1 MTSSESVHENYTISC
16 RPFAEEPVKSLVAT
30 DTRLTN
36 WPVVY
41 ILSSPKEVYVGETL
55 DYDKRMRQHLDN
67 IQKRNLRLTHVIL
80 HEKFNKSACLDLES
94 TLINLFTG
102 DGQRKVLNANNGIVD
117 ADYYLREQYRHIF
130 EDIFESL
137 RNTHGLFSQSKY
149 EIENSDLYKYSPFK
163 QLNEEQEATVTSIS
177 EGIIERLRQNRS
189 DLQEIVIEGGAGTG
203 KTILAVYLM
212 KLIADYASGYN
223 ISSDEDP
230 LSSDNLEVPIAT
242 NRHRLN
248 IGLVIPQASLR
259 DTIKKVF
266 KSVDGLSVDM
276 LLSPFDIPKIL
287 IEKKTKFD
295 LLIID
300 EAHRLN
306 RFAAQANGK
315 LLNDFRDYNRALY
328 PEDDPAGNCHD
339 QLDWARHCSKNLIL
353 LLDKGQAVRPA
364 DLSEDRWDDAIA
376 SAKRNMLHFPL
387 TSQMRMQINEI
398 QRYKRLIRTIFS
410 ENPITPEL
418 VPNFE
423 GYDFRIFTDFQEMRA
438 ALKRREEEFGLS
450 RTIAGYAW
458 PWVSKGSNSMAA
470 PYDIELD
477 GVGMHW
483 NRTTNSW
490 AHSSNAFYEVGS
502 IHTIQGYDLNYAGVI
517 IGPDVEIDSTGKF
530 RVNRDHYYDRRGKA
544 NNTLANEITTDQQ
557 LGKYV
562 TQIYE
567 VLLTRG
573 ILGTYIYA
581 ESSGLAE
588 RLHQVQRILEQRYAV
603 NNDSI
608 P

>member
-16 RPFAEEPVKSLVAT
+16 RPFAEEPVKSLVTT
-30 DTRLTN
+30 DSRLTN

-67 IQKRNLRLTHVIL
+67 SQKRNLRLTHVIL

-117 ADYYLREQYRHIF
+117 ADYYLREQYRRIF

-137 RNTHGLFSQSKY
+137 RNAHGLFSQSKY

-177 EGIIERLRQNRS
+177 EGIIERLKQNRS

-230 LSSDNLEVPIAT
+230 LSSDNLEVPVAT

-287 IEKKTKFD
+287 IEKNTKFD
-295 LLIID
+295 LLIVD

-328 PEDDPAGNCHD
+328 PEDDPAG
-339 QLDWARHCSKNLIL
+339 
-353 LLDKGQAVRPA
+353 
-364 DLSEDRWDDAIA
+364 
-376 SAKRNMLHFPL
+376 
-387 TSQMRMQINEI
+387 T
-398 QRYKRLIRTIFS
+398 
-410 ENPITPEL
+410 
-418 VPNFE
+418 
-423 GYDFRIFTDFQEMRA
+423 
-438 ALKRREEEFGLS
+438 
-450 RTIAGYAW
+450 
-458 PWVSKGSNSMAA
+458 
-470 PYDIELD
+470 
-477 GVGMHW
+477 
-483 NRTTNSW
+483 
-490 AHSSNAFYEVGS
+490 
-502 IHTIQGYDLNYAGVI
+502 
-517 IGPDVEIDSTGKF
+517 
-530 RVNRDHYYDRRGKA
+530 
-544 NNTLANEITTDQQ
+544 
-557 LGKYV
+557 
-562 TQIYE
+562 
-567 VLLTRG
+567 
-573 ILGTYIYA
+573 
-581 ESSGLAE
+581 
-588 RLHQVQRILEQRYAV
+588 
-603 NNDSI
+603 
-608 P
+608 

>member
-1 MTSSESVHENYTISC
+1 MTSSEAVHENYTISC
-16 RPFAEEPVKSLVAT
+16 RPFAEEAVKSLVAT

-41 ILSSPKEVYVGETL
+41 ILSSPKKVYVGETL

-67 IQKRNLRLTHVIL
+67 SQKRNLRLTHVIL
-80 HEKFNKSACLDLES
+80 HEKFSKSACLDLES

-117 ADYYLREQYRHIF
+117 ADYYLREQYRRIF

-177 EGIIERLRQNRS
+177 EGIIERLKQNRS

-287 IEKKTKFD
+287 IEKNTKFD

-306 RFAAQANGK
+306 RFSAQANGK

-398 QRYKRLIRTIFS
+398 QRYKRLIRTVFS
-410 ENPITPEL
+410 EKPITPEL

-490 AHSSNAFYEVGS
+490 AHSPNAFYEVGS

-517 IGPDVEIDSTGKF
+517 IGPDVEIDSSGKY
-530 RVNRDHYYDRRGKA
+530 RVNRDHYHDRRGKA
-544 NNTLANEITTDQQ
+544 NNTLANEITTDEQ
-557 LGKYV
+557 LAKYV
-562 TQIYE
+562 AQIYE

-573 ILGTYIYA
+573 ILGTYVYA

-588 RLHQVQRILEQRYAV
+588 RLHQVQRILEQRHRAA
-603 NNDSI
+603 SESH
-608 P
+608 

>member
-16 RPFAEEPVKSLVAT
+16 RPFAEEPVKSLVTT
-30 DTRLTN
+30 DSRLTN

-67 IQKRNLRLTHVIL
+67 SQKRNLRLTHVIL

-117 ADYYLREQYRHIF
+117 ADYYLREQYRRIF

-137 RNTHGLFSQSKY
+137 RKTHGLFSQSKY

-177 EGIIERLRQNRS
+177 EGIIERLKQNRS
-189 DLQEIVIEGGAGTG
+189 DLQEIIIEGGAGTG

-212 KLIADYASGYN
+212 KLIADYASGYKV
-223 ISSDEDP
+223 SSDEDP
-230 LSSDNLEVPIAT
+230 LSTDNLEIPVAT

-259 DTIKKVF
+259 DTLKKVF

-276 LLSPFDIPKIL
+276 LLSPFDIPKTI
-287 IEKKTKFD
+287 IEKNTKFD

-328 PEDDPAGNCHD
+328 PEDDTAGNCHN

-364 DLSEDRWDDAIA
+364 DLSEDVWDDAIA

-410 ENPITPEL
+410 EDPITPEL

-423 GYDFRIFTDFQEMRA
+423 GYDFKIFTNFQEMRA
-438 ALKRREEEFGLS
+438 ALERREEEFGLS

-458 PWVSKGSNSMAA
+458 PWVSKGNNSTAA

-490 AHSSNAFYEVGS
+490 AHSPTAFYEVGS

-517 IGPDVEIDSTGKF
+517 IGPDVEIDSHGKY

-544 NNTLANEITTDQQ
+544 NNTLANEITTDEQ

-562 TQIYE
+562 AQIYE

-573 ILGTYIYA
+573 ILETYIYA

-588 RLHQVQRILEQRYAV
+588 RLHQVQRILEQRHAT
-603 NNDSI
+603 NNESI
-608 P
+608 

>member
-177 EGIIERLRQNRS
+177 EGIIERLKQNRS

>member
-177 EGIIERLRQNRS
+177 EGIIERLKQNRS

-423 GYDFRIFTDFQEMRA
+423 GYDFRIFTDFQEMRV

>member
-16 RPFAEEPVKSLVAT
+16 RPFAEEAVKHLVTT

-67 IQKRNLRLTHVIL
+67 SQKRNLRLTHVIL

-117 ADYYLREQYRHIF
+117 ADYYLREQYRSIF

-177 EGIIERLRQNRS
+177 EGIIERLKQNRS

-230 LSSDNLEVPIAT
+230 LSSDNLEVPVAT

-287 IEKKTKFD
+287 IEKNTKFD

-423 GYDFRIFTDFQEMRA
+423 GYDFRIFTDFEEMRA

-490 AHSSNAFYEVGS
+490 AHSPNAFYEVGS

-517 IGPDVEIDSTGKF
+517 IGPDVEIDSSGKY
-530 RVNRDHYYDRRGKA
+530 RVNRDHYHDRRGKA
-544 NNTLANEITTDQQ
+544 NNTLANEITTDDQ
-557 LGKYV
+557 LAKYV
-562 TQIYE
+562 AQIYE

-588 RLHQVQRILEQRYAV
+588 RLHQVQRILEQRHQAA
-603 NNDSI
+603 SKSH
-608 P
+608 